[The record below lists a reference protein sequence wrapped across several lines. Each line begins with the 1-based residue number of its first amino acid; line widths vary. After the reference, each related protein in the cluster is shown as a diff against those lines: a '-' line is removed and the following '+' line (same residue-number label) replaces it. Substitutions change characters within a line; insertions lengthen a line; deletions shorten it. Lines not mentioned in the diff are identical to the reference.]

1 MGDFLLTCIKDASR
15 LKAPHNFEKP
25 RELTLTD
32 GAVRARVTGL
42 QDAVE
47 QLAAL
52 NKPFLNW
59 AGKAEH
65 LSFDVPTLP
74 LFVHERLSTAGIIRP
89 CGDIENQS
97 VSSSI
102 SSAIP
107 GTPSATRS
115 CAPTSTRTSG

>member
-65 LSFDVPTLP
+65 LSFDVPTRP
-74 LFVHERLSTAGIIRP
+74 LFVHERLSTAGIIETLR
-89 CGDIENQS
+89 GH
-97 VSSSI
+97 
-102 SSAIP
+102 
-107 GTPSATRS
+107 
-115 CAPTSTRTSG
+115 